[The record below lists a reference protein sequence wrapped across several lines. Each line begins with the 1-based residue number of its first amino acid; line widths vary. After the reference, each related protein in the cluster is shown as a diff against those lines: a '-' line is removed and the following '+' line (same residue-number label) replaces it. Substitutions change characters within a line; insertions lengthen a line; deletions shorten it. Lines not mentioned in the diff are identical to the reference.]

1 MQNLNFS
8 SQIIFRW
15 LLWVTLCTLIIIT
28 RIAVG
33 ACFLGTTVIVNDSVS
48 EELSGSANGLGVGLS
63 GIGR

>member
-1 MQNLNFS
+1 M
-8 SQIIFRW
+8 
-15 LLWVTLCTLIIIT
+15 TLCTLIIIT

-48 EELSGSANGLGVGLS
+48 QELSGSANGLGVGLS